1 MQTLTFCSKFPS
13 CCWFYTPYGLSNPHI
28 LMVYQILIF
37 RSHKLYYGSFQNQ
50 PLNNL
55 MATIFNDRFSMRAE
69 ISKYYEDRAL
79 LLAFENN
86 SSNQIVRRI
95 YTASISTPT

>member
-79 LLAFENN
+79 LLEPKHHQQPDCQH
-86 SSNQIVRRI
+86 SI
-95 YTASISTPT
+95 YLLTSRDL